1 MANRTGIE
9 LLPGVCRIVEAKTR
23 TRAHGGG
30 ASNAGPRVRVFHE
43 IPYSA
48 ADPGSLTAE
57 LRKVMKGLERRA
69 AVAVWGLRSTHQAL
83 LLPPAAPADLAAMAR
98 REART
103 ASGNA
108 PAGPLAD
115 GIVVGELRDD
125 GRREVGYVSVPS
137 EEIRARLQPL
147 VDAGFIV
154 EAAVTPA
161 LAHAMLVRQR
171 RTSTPDA
178 VTTVLSV
185 NAHATAMTVVR
196 GGVVLFARELTWGY
210 ETERLDDSGAVPP
223 GAAFAAR
230 VASELRRSLVYLRQ
244 SHRVDIGRVL
254 VCGDV
259 PDMRTLTGP
268 LMNELTSD
276 VETLDVAD
284 DVDLSR
290 LTEPSEGFRSR
301 FGAWRTALALATGAA
316 PLTRLEVR
324 DARRFPIGSPL
335 ARRVGIAAAAGLLIT
350 AAGWGALGYLSASAT
365 ADQQRLRRAVGALEP
380 ELERQDD
387 ARRSAVMADARQ
399 AAMRAFA
406 SQGPRLARVLE
417 TVSRA
422 TPADIS
428 LTAFTVEPGVGSW
441 RVTAEGQAE
450 GANAAAAQATFNQF
464 LKTLGNS
471 PLLGHPVTPPSL
483 RIHTADPGGELSQAP
498 IEPQPAPAERPPQEI
513 ETRRPAVAGPAYIEV
528 ARDGRLYRI
537 PLRRLAGDV
546 DIERQNDLRRRQQA
560 QAASASLSR
569 VAAPVAAGAAEP
581 PARHPAS
588 VLDFTLQYEVRK

>member
-9 LLPGVCRIVEAKTR
+9 LLPRVCRIVEARTR
-23 TRAHGGG
+23 TRAQGGG
-30 ASNAGPRVRVFHE
+30 ASPASPRVRVFHE
-43 IPYSA
+43 IPYST
-48 ADPGSLTAE
+48 ADPESLTAE

-69 AVAVWGLRSTHQAL
+69 AVAVWDLRSTHQAL

-98 REART
+98 REARP

-108 PAGPLAD
+108 PSGPLAD
-115 GIVVGELRDD
+115 GIVEGELRDD

-137 EEIRARLQPL
+137 EEVRARLQPL

-154 EAAVTPA
+154 EATVTPA
-161 LAHAMLVRQR
+161 LAHAMIVRQR
-171 RTSTPDA
+171 RASTPGA

-210 ETERLDDSGAVPP
+210 ETERLDDSRTVPA

-244 SHRVDIGRVL
+244 SHKVDVGRIL

-290 LTEPSEGFRSR
+290 LPEPSDRFHSR
-301 FGAWRTALALATGAA
+301 VGAWRTALALAAAAA
-316 PLTRLEVR
+316 PLTRLEAR
-324 DARRFPIGSPL
+324 DAKRFQFGSPL

-350 AAGWGALGYLSASAT
+350 AAGWGALAYLSASAA
-365 ADQQRLRRAVGALEP
+365 ADQQRLRRAVAALEP
-380 ELERQDD
+380 ELERHDD
-387 ARRSAVMADARQ
+387 ARRGAVLAEARQ

-417 TVSRA
+417 AVSRA

-441 RVTAEGQAE
+441 RITAEGQAE

-464 LKTLGNS
+464 LKTLGSS

-483 RIHTADPGGELSQAP
+483 RIHTADPVGGLSQTP
-498 IEPQPAPAERPPQEI
+498 IEPQPAPAERPAQEI
-513 ETRRPAVAGPAYIEV
+513 ETRRPAASGPAYIEV

-537 PLRRLAGDV
+537 PLRRLAGDL
-546 DIERQNDLRRRQQA
+546 DIERQNDLRRSQQA
-560 QAASASLSR
+560 QIASASLSR
-569 VAAPVAAGAAEP
+569 VAAPVTAGAAEP
-581 PARHPAS
+581 PTRHPAS